1 MLPAGAVHAQNAPVI
16 SRVVVEG
23 NQRIEPSTVES
34 YLAIRAGEPYDREKV
49 DDSIKSLYGTGL
61 FEDVTI
67 ELRDTD
73 LVVHVTENP
82 IINRIAFEGNKRL
95 ETKVLEAEIQLRPR
109 VVYTRARVQNAVNR
123 ILELY
128 RRNGRYAAKVEPKII
143 ELDQNRVDL
152 IFEISEGPTTGVG
165 GITFIGNEAY
175 SDSTLRGVIQTR
187 EIGLVPFP
195 QLGRHL

>member
-1 MLPAGAVHAQNAPVI
+1 MHRLFALSLLVAALLVSGWRRPTPRTRPVI

-109 VVYTRARVQNAVNR
+109 VVYTRDRGPERRQPHPRALPAQRPLCGEGRAQDHSARS
-123 ILELY
+123 EP
-128 RRNGRYAAKVEPKII
+128 RRSRLRDQRGPDARASAASLSSATKPIATA
-143 ELDQNRVDL
+143 RC
-152 IFEISEGPTTGVG
+152 VG
-165 GITFIGNEAY
+165 
-175 SDSTLRGVIQTR
+175 
-187 EIGLVPFP
+187 
-195 QLGRHL
+195 